1 LSYKWI
7 LLDLDETLFDFKMSE
22 SRALSYILSSM
33 NLDPEDTVIT
43 DCYNQINRG
52 LWQELEEGRISSAEL
67 RVERFRRFC
76 LEQGLNE
83 DAGIISDRYIQSL
96 SEQSFVLT
104 GALELCQYLKDNGY
118 NMAVVTNGIKQ
129 VQFGR
134 INRSELKGFFEA
146 VIVSED
152 TGYQKPHPGI
162 FEHTFS
168 QIGSNEKE
176 TMLMVGDSLTSD
188 IQGGN
193 NVGIDTC
200 WYNPNHLPNTTGIV
214 PTYEIH
220 DLAEL
225 KGILERSRGREELKA

>member
-1 LSYKWI
+1 MSYEWI
-7 LLDLDETLFDFKMSE
+7 LLDADETLYDFKMSE
-22 SRALSYILSSM
+22 SLALSSVLTSM
-33 NLDPEDTVIT
+33 KLDPMDKAIT
-43 DCYNQINRG
+43 DCYNRINHG
-52 LWQELEEGRISSAEL
+52 LWQELEQGLINSTEL

-83 DAGIISDRYIQSL
+83 DAGIISDRYIESL
-96 SEQSFVLT
+96 SEQAFVLA
-104 GALELCQYLKDNGY
+104 GALDLCLYLKENGY
-118 NMAVVTNGIKQ
+118 RMAIITNGIKQ

-134 INRSELKGFFEA
+134 IGRSELKDFFEA

-152 TGYQKPHPGI
+152 TGFQKPQPGI
-162 FEHTFS
+162 FEHAFS
-168 QIGSNEKE
+168 KIGSAEKE
-176 TMLMVGDSLTSD
+176 KMLMVGDSLTSD

-200 WYNPNHLPNTTGIV
+200 WYNPNRLPNTTGIV

-225 KGILERSRGREELKA
+225 KEILERSRA

>member
-1 LSYKWI
+1 MSYKWI

-22 SRALSYILSSM
+22 SRALSYVLSSM
-33 NLDPEDTVIT
+33 NLDPEDTAIT
-43 DCYNQINRG
+43 DCYNRINHG
-52 LWQELEEGRISSAEL
+52 LWQELEQGKIRSAEL

-76 LEQGLNE
+76 LEQGLSE
-83 DAGIISDRYIQSL
+83 DAGLISDRYIQSL
-96 SEQSFVLT
+96 SEQSFVLA

-118 NMAVVTNGIKQ
+118 RMAVVTNGIKQ

-134 INRSELKGFFEA
+134 INRSELKDFFEA

-162 FEHTFS
+162 FEHAFS
-168 QIGSNEKE
+168 QIGSSEKE
-176 TMLMVGDSLTSD
+176 AMLMVGDSLTSD

-193 NVGIDTC
+193 NAGIDTC
-200 WYNPNHLPNTTGIV
+200 WYNPNRLPNTTGIK

-220 DLAEL
+220 ELAGLRE
-225 KGILERSRGREELKA
+225 ILESGRSGA